1 MKTKYKIRIEDGIYG
16 EGKTKTITSS
26 KGHTEMYNIALNTAL
41 ETARKMF
48 KNSFD
53 EKIDNLKIQGNRKLT
68 MFRILI
74 NENLMVKV
82 NIES

>member
-1 MKTKYKIRIEDGIYG
+1 MKTEYKIRLEDGING
-16 EGKTKTITSS
+16 KGKTKTITSS
-26 KGHTEMYNIALNTAL
+26 KGHTDMYNIALNTAV

-48 KNSFD
+48 IHNFD
-53 EKIDNLKIQGNRKLT
+53 EKIDSLKIQGNTKLT
-68 MFRILI
+68 MFRIFI